1 MVQNPKLDSVGET
14 ETFLLVIPVSQ
25 KMNQEEENV
34 EVFFSD
40 NTGSIGS

>member
-1 MVQNPKLDSVGET
+1 MVYNPKLDSVRET
-14 ETFLLVIPVSQ
+14 ETVLLMIPVSQ
-25 KMNQEEENV
+25 KMNQEEENF